1 MHSAIV
7 IYVCIAVVSKG
18 YTCTIVCCMCLVVCS
33 TVCVCSSIITQA
45 LIGIVLGND
54 VMYE

>member
-1 MHSAIV
+1 MHSAIAV
-7 IYVCIAVVSKG
+7 YVCIAVVNKG
-18 YTCTIVCCMCLVVCS
+18 YACTIVCCMCLVVCS

-45 LIGIVLGND
+45 LIGIVFGND